1 MHPDWKKLDNI
12 NDIINQLTANA
23 TAVGLALH
31 NKENSDAFKSDLI
44 DGIERILELTF
55 SASNN
60 NNLLLTQSIGE
71 SLRKHNNIPNFR
83 G

>member
-12 NDIINQLTANA
+12 NDIMNQLTANA
-23 TAVGLALH
+23 AAVGVALY
-31 NKENSDAFKSDLI
+31 NKEDSDAFKSDLI

-55 SASNN
+55 SASNHN
-60 NNLLLTQSIGE
+60 NVLLTQSIGE
-71 SLRKHNNIPNFR
+71 ALRKHNNIPNFE